1 MKPRSRA
8 KQTKSLQERLAE
20 FAADA
25 RREAA
30 DIPEGPA
37 RDKLLRAVKRA
48 EAASAIEALARSPR
62 EAPK

>member
-25 RREAA
+25 RKEAA
-30 DIPEGPA
+30 NMPEGA
-37 RDKLLRAVKRA
+37 EREKVLKAISRA
-48 EAASAIEALARSPR
+48 EAASAIEALARSPQ

>member
-30 DIPEGPA
+30 DTPEGPE
-37 RDKLLRAVKRA
+37 RDKLLKAVKRA

-62 EAPK
+62 GEPK